1 MAFQW
6 TKRWAAA
13 DDGTV
18 VGGIDLK
25 NLQDDIDS
33 GLGQITS
40 VNSLS
45 YTTTFM
51 NGDLSSGVLSV
62 AHNLTVSGIGV
73 HIYDEDSKL
82 VQPDEVTLVDTD
94 NCTVDLS
101 SYGTLSGTWTVKVFG

>member
-1 MAFQW
+1 MAFEW
-6 TKRWAAA
+6 TKRWTAA

-25 NLQDDIDS
+25 NIQDDIDG

-45 YTTTFM
+45 YTTTFT

-62 AHNLTVSGIGV
+62 AHSMTVSGIGV
-73 HIYDEDSKL
+73 HIYDGDSKL
-82 VQPDEVTLVDTD
+82 IMPDEVEIIDTD
-94 NCTVDLS
+94 NCTVDLT
-101 SYGTLSGTWTVKVFG
+101 SYGTITGTWRVKVFG